1 MGSRSSTP
9 TLESLP
15 IASLRRLPSSGRLQC
30 ASLLLPWSQIYL
42 LCPLWSLLSAP
53 FLVLQL
59 YRLQRIR
66 HASACFIPG
75 RTGTGVDN
83 IFVQPLDGS
92 PGRQVTDLTSENISQ
107 CQWSPDGKT
116 LAVARV
122 LDTSDVVMLSE
133 K

>member
-1 MGSRSSTP
+1 MFVS
-9 TLESLP
+9 
-15 IASLRRLPSSGRLQC
+15 
-30 ASLLLPWSQIYL
+30 
-42 LCPLWSLLSAP
+42 P

-66 HASACFIPG
+66 HASACCIPG
-75 RTGTGVDN
+75 TTGTGVDN

-107 CQWSPDGKT
+107 FQWSPDGKT
-116 LAVARV
+116 LAGARV
-122 LDTSDVVMLSE
+122 HDTSDVVMLSE